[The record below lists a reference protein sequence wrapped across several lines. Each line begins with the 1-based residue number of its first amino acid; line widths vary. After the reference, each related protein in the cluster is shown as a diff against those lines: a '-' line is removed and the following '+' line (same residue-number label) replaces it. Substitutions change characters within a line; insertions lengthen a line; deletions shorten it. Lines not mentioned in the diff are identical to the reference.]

1 MIDQRTAAYGAL
13 LLRLS
18 LGTMWVAHALL
29 KYFVFSIA
37 GFAGFLESQGLPAFM
52 AWPVFLME
60 LAGGILIILGVYTRQ
75 VALLLLPVLDV
86 AGWTHL
92 PNGWVFTN
100 AGGGY
105 EYPLFLIASSF
116 AVALLGDGALALR
129 SARLWPGAAAL
140 PAK

>member
-1 MIDQRTAAYGAL
+1 MIDQRTAAYGAF

-18 LGTMWVAHALL
+18 LGAMWVSHALL
-29 KYFVFSIA
+29 KFSVFSIA

-60 LAGGILIILGVYTRQ
+60 ITGGLLIILGIHARQ
-75 VALLLLPVLDV
+75 VALLLLPILLV

-105 EYPLFLIASSF
+105 EYPLFLIASSL
-116 AVALLGDGALALR
+116 AVALLGEGALALR
-129 SARLWPGAAAL
+129 PARLWPGAAPL
-140 PAK
+140 PAE